1 VSTQEPWLR
10 GPVTGVPADLQP
22 VAHALMFAQ
31 EELERILPPL
41 SAKQVWERP
50 GDIAPIG
57 YHVRHCM
64 GSIERMLTYIRGE
77 GLTADQFAA
86 LKAEKEDRPEMD
98 GAALLRH
105 AVAVIESAMQAI
117 RDNAGTVLDQPRE
130 VGRQKLPSTV
140 RGLFGEI
147 AVHTARHVGQI
158 ATTAKLVSL

>member
-1 VSTQEPWLR
+1 MSIPEPWLR
-10 GPVTGVPADLQP
+10 GPVKGVPDGLQS

-41 SAKQVWERP
+41 SAKQVWQRP

-57 YHVRHCM
+57 YHVRHCT

-77 GLTADQFAA
+77 SLGAEQLAA

-98 GAALLRH
+98 GNALLRH
-105 AVAVIESAMQAI
+105 AIMVIERAVEAI
-117 RDNAGTVLDQPRE
+117 RDNADTVLDEPRE
-130 VGRQKLPSTV
+130 VGRLKLPSTV

-158 ATTAKLVSL
+158 ATTAKLVS

>member
-1 VSTQEPWLR
+1 VSAQEPWLR

-31 EELERILPPL
+31 EELQRILPSL
-41 SAKQVWERP
+41 SASQVWQRP

-77 GLTADQFAA
+77 GLSTEQLAA
-86 LKAEKEDRPEMD
+86 LRAEREDRPEMD
-98 GAALLRH
+98 GSALLRH
-105 AVAVIESAMQAI
+105 ATAVIEGALQAI
-117 RDNAGTVLDQPRE
+117 RENAGTVLDEPRE

-147 AVHTARHVGQI
+147 AVHSARHVGQI
-158 ATTAKLVSL
+158 ATTAKLVS